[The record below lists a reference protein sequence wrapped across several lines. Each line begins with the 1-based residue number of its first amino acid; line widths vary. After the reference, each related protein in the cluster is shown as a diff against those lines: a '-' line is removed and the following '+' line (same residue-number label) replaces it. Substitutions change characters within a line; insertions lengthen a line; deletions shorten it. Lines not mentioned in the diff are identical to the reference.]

1 MEIPD
6 HTNQKFLVLEIKH
19 RASDMLGKPS
29 TAEQYTSPSFVCV
42 CVCVCVYV
50 RTYVLKMTF
59 DGFCSRRAPC
69 THSLELPSVLGKISN
84 GLAKCLS
91 R

>member
-29 TAEQYTSPSFVCV
+29 TAEQHTSPRFVCL
-42 CVCVCVYV
+42 CVYV
-50 RTYVLKMTF
+50 RTYVLKITF

-69 THSLELPSVLGKISN
+69 THPLELPSVLGKISN